1 MNLLRMAWRS
11 IRARPVVTLL
21 SIVSIA
27 LGTALVCVVLSL
39 HRASERAFEAEI
51 GSFEMVVGAK
61 GSPLQLIL
69 SSLYFL
75 DTPTGN
81 IRYSALADVRSNR
94 LVRAAVPIGLGDN
107 IQGYPIVG
115 TEALLFKWRRRGNPK
130 PLFELAD
137 GRMFEQSFE
146 AVLGAEVARNTGLKT
161 GDQFAGMHGLSV
173 QGGKAH
179 DEYPFTVVGI
189 LKTSGMSVDRAAF
202 ATLDSVWK
210 VHEHPD
216 DDPNKEKELTSILV
230 SLNSIPMR
238 WKFLEEMNANTE
250 SMAASPLQEMQRLR
264 NTMIRP
270 LQRILLVVAA
280 LVILVACLAVLA
292 TLLQASEQRRR
303 DRAVLRALGA
313 FPAELFTLV
322 MLEAML
328 TVLLGVALGWL
339 LGHGALAFGAE
350 ASRANFGM
358 NVAPWSTGPREIK
371 ALLLIL
377 GSGVLAGLI
386 PAAVNYRRSP
396 VRDLKHSA

>member
-1 MNLLRMAWRS
+1 MAWRS
-11 IRARPVVTLL
+11 VRARPVVTLL
-21 SIVSIA
+21 SVVSIA

-39 HRASERAFEAEI
+39 HRASEEAFEAEI

-75 DTPTGN
+75 DRPTGN

-94 LVRAAVPIGLGDN
+94 LVRAAVPIGLGDS

-115 TEALLFKWRRRGNPK
+115 TEALLFKWRRRGRPK
-130 PLFELAD
+130 PLFELAE
-137 GRMFEQSFE
+137 GRMFERSFE
-146 AVLGAEVARNTGLKT
+146 AVLGAEVARKTGLKV
-161 GDQFAGMHGLSV
+161 GDSFAGVHGMTA
-173 QGGKAH
+173 GAKAH
-179 DEYPFTVVGI
+179 DDFPFTVVGI
-189 LKTSGMSVDRAAF
+189 LDTSGMSVDRAAF

-216 DDPNKEKELTSILV
+216 DDPNEEKELTAILV
-230 SLNSIPMR
+230 SLQSIPMR
-238 WKFLEEMNANTE
+238 WKFMDEMNANTE

-313 FPAELFTLV
+313 FPVELFTLV
-322 MLEAML
+322 LLEAML

-339 LGHGALAFGAE
+339 LGHGALAFGSE

-358 NVAPWSTGPREIK
+358 DVQPWATGSREIK

-377 GSGVLAGLI
+377 GSGFLAGLI

-396 VRDLKHSA
+396 VRDLKQNA

>member
-1 MNLLRMAWRS
+1 MNLLAMAWRS
-11 IRARPVVTLL
+11 VRARPVVTLL
-21 SIVSIA
+21 SVVSIA

-39 HRASERAFEAEI
+39 HRASEEAFEAEI

-75 DTPTGN
+75 DRPTGN

-94 LVRAAVPIGLGDN
+94 LVRAAVPIGLGDS

-115 TEALLFKWRRRGNPK
+115 TEALLFQWRRRGRPK
-130 PLFELAD
+130 PLFEVAE
-137 GRMFEQSFE
+137 GRVFERSFE
-146 AVLGAEVARNTGLKT
+146 AVLGAEVARKT
-161 GDQFAGMHGLSV
+161 GFKVGDTFAGVHGMTA
-173 QGGKAH
+173 GAKAH
-179 DEYPFTVVGI
+179 DDFPFTVVGI
-189 LKTSGMSVDRAAF
+189 LETSGMSVDRAAF

-216 DDPNKEKELTSILV
+216 DDPNKEQELTAILV
-230 SLNSIPMR
+230 SLQSIPMR
-238 WKFLEEMNANTE
+238 WKFMDEMNANTE

-270 LQRILLVVAA
+270 LQRVLLVVAA

-322 MLEAML
+322 LLEAML
-328 TVLLGVALGWL
+328 TVLLGVAIGWL

-350 ASRANFGM
+350 ASRASFGM
-358 NVAPWSTGPREIK
+358 DVQPWATGSREIK

-377 GSGVLAGLI
+377 GSGFLAGLI

-396 VRDLKHSA
+396 VRDLKANG

>member
-1 MNLLRMAWRS
+1 MNLLAMAWRS
-11 IRARPVVTLL
+11 VRARPVVTFL
-21 SIVSIA
+21 SVVSIA

-39 HRASERAFEAEI
+39 HRASEEAFEAEI

-75 DTPTGN
+75 DRPTGN

-94 LVRAAVPIGLGDN
+94 LVRAAVPIGLGDS

-115 TEALLFKWRRRGNPK
+115 TEALLFKWRRRGRPK
-130 PLFELAD
+130 PLFELAQ
-137 GRMFEQSFE
+137 GRMFERSFE
-146 AVLGAEVARNTGLKT
+146 AVLGAEVARKTGLKV
-161 GDQFAGMHGLSV
+161 GDTFAGMHGMTA
-173 QGGKAH
+173 GGKAH
-179 DEYPFTVVGI
+179 DEFPFTVVGI
-189 LKTSGMSVDRAAF
+189 LDTSGMSVDRAAF

-216 DDPNKEKELTSILV
+216 DDPNEEKELTAILV
-230 SLNSIPMR
+230 SLQSIPMR
-238 WKFLEEMNANTE
+238 WKFMEEMNANTE
-250 SMAASPLQEMQRLR
+250 SMAASPLMEMQRLR
-264 NTMIRP
+264 NSMIRP

-322 MLEAML
+322 LLEAML
-328 TVLLGVALGWL
+328 TVLIGVTLGWL
-339 LGHGALAFGAE
+339 IGHGALAFGAE
-350 ASRANFGM
+350 ASQANFGM
-358 NVAPWSTGPREIK
+358 NIHPWATGSREIK

-377 GSGVLAGLI
+377 SSGFLAGLI

-396 VRDLKHSA
+396 VRDLKA